1 MTPRFDDL
9 IDRHHDEIFSYIW
22 RLLGKTRRADI
33 ATDAEDLA
41 QEVFMRAYE
50 AYPKLRQNSNYRAWL
65 YKIAT
70 HCAFTKLRQTKNQR
84 EKNTMLTTLVKGDD
98 DSSARN
104 DMQRQLRI
112 AVDELPA
119 KQKACITLR
128 YLNDLNYPEIAEIV
142 GCTEVSARANVSQAI
157 RRLRNALRE

>member
-1 MTPRFDDL
+1 
-9 IDRHHDEIFSYIW
+9 
-22 RLLGKTRRADI
+22 
-33 ATDAEDLA
+33 
-41 QEVFMRAYE
+41 
-50 AYPKLRQNSNYRAWL
+50 
-65 YKIAT
+65 
-70 HCAFTKLRQTKNQR
+70 
-84 EKNTMLTTLVKGDD
+84 MLTTLVKGDD